1 MSEFRPLRQ
10 LVALAVLTLFTFAAS
25 AATKTSITGSNLAW
39 EAGATWVGG
48 LLPVAGDD
56 VVIGAGS
63 HVVVSSNTPALAS
76 VTIQGGGFSPNDN
89 ASLTVSSGATLN
101 VTGLIAIQGGNSM
114 QFAQGGT
121 GLLETAGAVNGGS
134 LSLTSGLDELEPEAG
149 GTAML
154 RLTATGASV
163 HATTDATV
171 TRQGG
176 ASTIVFDASGTLL
189 DIDGNLTGSGAA
201 IEFNQPGE
209 LKLAGDFTW
218 PSPGSITPGTGKVTL
233 DGTTHQ
239 TWDGP
244 STFHDL
250 VIANSSANAFNTA
263 VTIPSLVTVD
273 GTLFLS
279 GGNLTADWVQVD
291 GSLSEPPSGFVIGP
305 LARVM
310 TAGTP
315 TGFPVATPNAR
326 GPVSV
331 TAQSDTFVAVQAY
344 DGPFSSAGNVSV
356 TQYWHVEAFR
366 TQLQSMTFEYED
378 TSVRGDEANYVA
390 AHHDDGIWEQF
401 PSTPDPA
408 NNRVTVTGTLPSPGY
423 WVLGE
428 PAAFTSATS
437 WAILS
442 VNDGVNPRVNTPFD
456 IVIEA
461 RDAEGNPASFQDY
474 HFGSIEIHGSAS
486 STGTL
491 SQLNGGTAPIF
502 FDAYQGE
509 SRAVIPN
516 LLYDVA
522 ETVTFV
528 IYENFEALPELRPTV
543 TVEPAPASLVV
554 DTTDESGPG
563 SLRRAIEIANVGGC
577 STSPCPIEFNI
588 PSSMQDV
595 DGKWKIVLSS
605 WLGEVSSTG
614 GSGASF
620 DGELPPV
627 TSAVI
632 IDGTTQPGYAGV
644 PLIEIDGGGNFTG
657 IELDGP
663 ASTLRGLA
671 IHNVETALVL
681 GGQGG
686 HTVEANYLGM
696 PATGPLPESNT
707 DVAIEFL
714 LSNGN
719 TVGGNTAAQRNVLT
733 SGWVTLFVGESVS
746 GNVVRGNYIGLHP
759 DGNSAATADQRYGI
773 LILDSSENVV
783 DANVISGYSGGGAVF
798 IDGGFEPADY
808 NVVSN
813 NRIGTDPTGGN
824 VIENGFGI
832 IVYGSAVGNV
842 LVGNTIAGSYPVPID
857 LEGNVATHPN
867 DPGDED
873 TGANNLQ
880 NHPDV
885 LEADLSE
892 TTLTLMVQLDSSVP
906 APPSVRIDVYKSDA
920 HQPREFLGYQCVATD
935 AGILDDAFIT
945 VPSGSLVPGNTIR
958 TTATSYTDISCT
970 TPGDGT
976 SALSPPVVVTGCTP
990 PSSAITAPA
999 SACPLATGIP
1009 ASVTTPTT
1017 GATYAWSITNG
1028 AITGPTN
1035 ASSTTFTAGSAGTT
1049 TLTLTVTDLSGCPST
1064 TNHEVTILPPPTPV
1078 ISGPTEVCSG
1088 GSVIL
1093 DAGAGYSSY
1102 SWSTGATTQTISVSP
1117 TVTTGYTVTVAGN
1130 GCSASSPTHTVT
1142 VNPTP
1147 TPVIAGPTEVCE
1159 GGSVIL
1165 DAGGGYSSYTWST
1178 GATTQT
1184 ISVSPAVT
1192 TGYTVTVI
1200 DANGCS
1206 ATSPM
1211 HTVSV
1216 NVPVTP
1222 TITADGDTIFCDGES
1237 VTLTSS
1243 LASSYLW
1250 STGETT
1256 QSILVTAG
1264 GTYSVTTTAANG
1276 CPATSAG
1283 TTVTVHTPAQATIT
1297 PSGPTTFCA
1306 GDSVTLTAS
1315 AGSSWLWSTGA
1326 RTQTILVTTSA
1337 IYSVTVT
1344 DANGCDS
1351 TAAPVEVIVN
1361 QSSAPTITRSGPTTF
1376 CEGGSVT
1383 LTSSGGDSYQWYV
1396 GGQPIG
1402 GANAQTLLVS
1412 TTGDYSVVVTSSVGC
1427 SGESA
1432 PVSVTVNPTPAT
1444 PTITPSGPTTFCQ
1457 GGSVTLTSS
1466 PSSSYLWSTGATTQA
1481 IVVTT
1486 SGTYSVT
1493 ITDANGCPA
1502 TSAGTTVAVNQPA
1515 PASITSPT
1523 TSICPG
1529 GSVVLTASAGSAYQW
1544 YRDNALITGANN
1556 QTYTATTSGTYK
1568 AVVTDANGC
1577 PAESNTITIS
1587 ETAAATPAISVSGA
1601 TTFCEGGSVVLTSST
1616 AGSYQW
1622 LRDGSPIG
1630 GATTQS
1636 YTATQSGAYSV
1647 TTSNGCIATSAP
1659 VNVTVTPQPVATIS
1673 VASPIASGATETASV
1688 PEQSGATYEWW
1699 VLGGT
1704 ILSGDASHTVTF
1716 QAGSGSAIDIHVVV
1730 TIGDCS
1736 ARGSRRVSVSGAA
1749 DLSITKSAP
1758 ASVQA
1763 GASLTYTIQVTN
1775 NGPNAASSVV
1785 LSDPLPA
1792 GTTFVSATGGMSCS
1806 HNSGVVN
1813 CTTAQIASG
1822 SSATVLLTVTA
1833 PQQATTLSNTASVS
1847 SATTDPNGSN
1857 NSATA
1862 ATSVIG
1868 APVSCA
1874 TEPPSLISPRTGATV
1889 DSPVLFSWTAVTG
1902 ATSYEVWTSSGGAAM
1917 LAGTTTMT
1925 GLQAHLP
1932 SGPTSWFV
1940 VARLGTGCEP
1950 LVTAQESFTVREGA
1964 GCAFNGRPQIIAPAP
1979 GLVSGS
1985 PVTMSWTAVAQ
1996 AIGYRVWM
2004 SVDGEAIQDIG
2015 ATTGATSLVANL
2027 PPGTISLLVEAV
2039 FSGCPGTRSDPV
2051 SIIVPAADEC
2061 SNRTSA
2067 LPQSPGN
2074 NAILN
2079 SSAIQFRWSPAAD
2092 ADGYRVWVS
2101 INGGPPAVVGITTD
2115 DTTLDANIV
2124 SGEVF
2129 WWVEALYEGC
2139 ASTDSQRFR
2148 FLLPAAEQCGTA
2160 VSQLISPANGSTVGA
2175 GPVNFVWTNIPDAI
2189 NYELWASLADGS
2201 AVLVGA
2207 TTATSMT
2214 QEVPAGRL
2222 SWFVRAVVNRCP
2234 KRDSVT
2240 FGFDRT
2246 LPEACINLRRPAEG
2260 SPSDRDQ
2267 VVSPVDF
2274 RWSEVEGA
2282 TRYELFILRS
2292 GVPQLVVQTTG
2303 TRVDAVP
2310 LPHMTGRWFVRA
2322 WTEQNC
2328 SIDSDERSFE
2338 VVPRPPSCSAIAAP
2352 VISTPAEISSG
2363 VPFNLLWSSVPGAST
2378 YQLQIAAAPSFAG
2391 AEIVTTPATTHQIV
2405 RTNTTGSP
2413 LPVYVRVRAM
2423 DTSCSP
2429 IPGVSPYSPT
2439 AAVFIL
2445 PPESSSGAAPAIG
2458 GIVNYTI
2465 ELGPELA
2472 GQSFLAV
2479 PNQTFLTVTPSS
2491 GVVPPGGMTLHV
2503 SADTSSLPLGTTI
2516 GGITITLSTPA
2527 GRGPATHA
2535 TTITSPF
2542 FSINIVSPVSPVT
2555 KSTPP
2560 PDALIIPAVAHAT
2573 GINALFQS
2581 DVRVSNTS
2589 PQVMQY
2595 QLTFTPS
2602 GDTGISAGRQTTFS
2616 IDPGRT
2622 IALDDVLKGWFGTG
2636 SGNSTGTLEIRP
2648 MTQTSALTSIAGFG
2662 PLANL
2667 VTFASSRTYSTSSNG
2682 TFGQYVPA
2690 IPFANFIGRQAGGAA
2705 SPVISLQQIAQSD
2718 RYRTNLGIVEGS
2730 GEAASLLVRVFGNS
2744 GQLLTS
2750 FPVNL
2755 KGGQHTQLNSFLA
2768 EQGLAPLNDARV
2780 EVEVLSPTGKVTAYA
2795 SVLDNETNDPLLV
2808 TPVTLGAAGST
2819 KWVLPGVANID
2830 TGLANWQTDMRIFNA
2845 ETVPVDVDLVFHSQ
2859 NGGTPLTQTITIGPG
2874 EVRQIDKIL
2883 SSLFGVAQ
2891 SGGALHLATTNPVR
2905 LIATAR
2911 TYNQTTTGTFGQFVS
2926 AVTPAES
2933 IGVGSR
2939 ALQLLQIEESERYR
2953 SNIGVAEVTG
2963 NPVTVEISVTPPD
2976 GKFSAFVTVPL
2987 QANEFR
2993 QIGSLL
2999 ATMGFPEMH
3008 NARVTVKAVE
3018 GQGRA
3023 TAFASVIDM
3032 QTQDPTYIPA
3042 Q

>member
-10 LVALAVLTLFTFAAS
+10 LVALAVLTLFANAAS
-25 AATKTSITGSNLAW
+25 AVTVTSISGSNLPW
-39 EAGATWVGG
+39 NDETTWQGGQIPAT
-48 LLPVAGDD
+48 GDD
-56 VVIGAGS
+56 VVIPAGS
-63 HVVVSSNTPALAS
+63 HVILSDTTPPILTL
-76 VTIQGGGFSPNDN
+76 TIQQNDFSGNE
-89 ASLTVSSGATLN
+89 ARLTVANTGVLN
-101 VTGLIAIQGGNSM
+101 VQSLITIR
-114 QFAQGGT
+114 GGT
-121 GLLETAGAVNGGS
+121 AQSLPGGAAVLEVAGFVDTEAMAIEPGQDSPSFETAGGS
-134 LSLTSGLDELEPEAG
+134 AILQFSSST
-149 GTAML
+149 
-154 RLTATGASV
+154 ASV
-163 HATTDATV
+163 HVLNNVTV
-171 TRQGG
+171 TQEPAG
-176 ASTIVFDASGTLL
+176 IVGTAGSIL
-189 DIDGNLTGSGAA
+189 DIDGSLAGDAFLNFTGG
-201 IEFNQPGE
+201 GE
-209 LKLAGDFTW
+209 LRLAGDFSWT
-218 PSPGSITPGTGKVTL
+218 GVFTPGTGKVTL

-250 VIANSSANAFNTA
+250 VIANSSANVFNTA

-326 GPVSV
+326 GPASV

-344 DGPFSSAGNVSV
+344 DGPFPSAGNVSV

-474 HFGSIEIHGSAS
+474 YFGSIEIHGSAS

-502 FDAYQGE
+502 FNAWQGE

-522 ETVTFV
+522 ETITFV
-528 IYENFEALPELRPTV
+528 IYENFEALPDLQATV

-563 SLRRAIEIANVGGC
+563 SLRRAIEIANAGGC
-577 STSPCPIEFNI
+577 STSPCPIEFNV
-588 PSSMQDV
+588 PPSMQDV

-605 WLGEVSSTG
+605 LSEEVSSMG
-614 GSGASF
+614 GSGASLG
-620 DGELPPV
+620 GELPPV

-686 HTVEANYLGM
+686 HTIEANYFGL
-696 PATGPLPESNT
+696 PATGVLPGATNDTELG
-707 DVAIEFL
+707 IEFRT
-714 LSNGN
+714 SNNN
-719 TVGGNTAAQRNVLT
+719 TVGGATAAQRNVVV
-733 SGWVTLFVGESVS
+733 GREAGMFVGEFVN
-746 GNVVRGNYIGLHP
+746 GNVIQGNYVGLNP
-759 DGNSAATADQRYGI
+759 GGTSAAATDSALGI
-773 LILDSSENVV
+773 EIFDSSENRIEN
-783 DANVISGYSGGGAVF
+783 NVISGHLGVAVW
-798 IDGGFEPADY
+798 IDALEVADN
-808 NVVSN
+808 NVVIN
-813 NRIGTDPTGGN
+813 NRIGTDAGGVDVIANGAGIWVTGA
-824 VIENGFGI
+824 
-832 IVYGSAVGNV
+832 SVGN
-842 LVGNTIAGSYPVPID
+842 LLLGNTIAGSPPVPID
-857 LEGNVATHPN
+857 LL
-867 DPGDED
+867 GDGEFNGMDDGDGD
-873 TGANNLQ
+873 TGPNNLQ
-880 NHPDV
+880 NPPLV
-885 LEADLSE
+885 GPAEATS
-892 TTLTLMVQLDSSVP
+892 TTLTLTVWVDSAQP
-906 APPSVRIDVYKSDA
+906 APPAIRIDVFKTDQDW
-920 HQPREFLGYQCVATD
+920 QPREFLGYQCLATD
-935 AGILDDAFIT
+935 AGVLNGVVMS
-945 VPSGSLVPGNTIR
+945 VPSGTTVGGDVIV
-958 TTATSYTDISCT
+958 TTATSYADLGCT
-970 TPGDGT
+970 IPGDGT
-976 SALSPPVVVTGCTP
+976 SEFSSAVGVSTCTP
-990 PSSAITAPA
+990 PSSAISGPAAACAGSTA
-999 SACPLATGIP
+999 SASAATPLQ
-1009 ASVTTPTT
+1009 
-1017 GATYAWSITNG
+1017 GATYAWSISNG
-1028 AITGPTN
+1028 SFTGATDGVSVEFIAAVEGN
-1035 ASSTTFTAGSAGTT
+1035 TIL
-1049 TLTLTVTDLSGCPST
+1049 TLTLTDASGCQST
-1064 TNHEVTILPPPTPV
+1064 SSHFVSALPPPTPV
-1078 ISGPTEVCSG
+1078 IS
-1088 GSVIL
+1088 
-1093 DAGAGYSSY
+1093 
-1102 SWSTGATTQTISVSP
+1102 
-1117 TVTTGYTVTVAGN
+1117 
-1130 GCSASSPTHTVT
+1130 
-1142 VNPTP
+1142 
-1147 TPVIAGPTEVCE
+1147 GPTEVCE

-1165 DAGGGYSSYTWST
+1165 DAGEGYVSYTWST
-1178 GATTQT
+1178 GETTRT
-1184 ISVSPAVT
+1184 ISVSPEVT
-1192 TGYTVTVI
+1192 TGYTVTVV
-1200 DANGCS
+1200 DTNGCS
-1206 ATSPM
+1206 ATSPT
-1211 HTVSV
+1211 H
-1216 NVPVTP
+1216 
-1222 TITADGDTIFCDGES
+1222 
-1237 VTLTSS
+1237 
-1243 LASSYLW
+1243 
-1250 STGETT
+1250 
-1256 QSILVTAG
+1256 
-1264 GTYSVTTTAANG
+1264 
-1276 CPATSAG
+1276 
-1283 TTVTVHTPAQATIT
+1283 TVTVNASGIPNIT
-1297 PSGPTTFCA
+1297 PSGTT
-1306 GDSVTLTAS
+1306 
-1315 AGSSWLWSTGA
+1315 
-1326 RTQTILVTTSA
+1326 
-1337 IYSVTVT
+1337 
-1344 DANGCDS
+1344 
-1351 TAAPVEVIVN
+1351 E
-1361 QSSAPTITRSGPTTF
+1361 F

-1383 LTSSGGDSYQWYV
+1383 LTSSGADSYQWYV
-1396 GGQPIG
+1396 GGQPIN
-1402 GANAQTLLVS
+1402 GANAQSLLVT

-1432 PVSVTVNPTPAT
+1432 PVSVTVHPNPAT
-1444 PTITPSGPTTFCQ
+1444 PEITASGATTFCE

-1466 PSSSYLWSTGATTQA
+1466 LASSYLWSTGATTQS

-1502 TSAGTTVAVNQPA
+1502 TSAGTTVTVNAAA
-1515 PASITSPT
+1515 PANITAPT
-1523 TSICPG
+1523 TAICPG
-1529 GSVVLTASAGSAYQW
+1529 GSVVLTANAGSGYQW
-1544 YRDNALITGANN
+1544 YHNNVLLTGETN
-1556 QTYTATTSGTYK
+1556 QTYTATAAGDYK
-1568 AVVTDANGC
+1568 AIVTDANGC
-1577 PAESNTITIS
+1577 AAESNTITIT
-1587 ETAAATPAISVSGA
+1587 ETATAAPTISASGA

-1659 VNVTVTPQPVATIS
+1659 VTVTVTPQPDATIS

-1704 ILSGDASHTVTF
+1704 ILSGDASHTITF
-1716 QAGSGSAIDIHVVV
+1716 QAGSGSAITINANV
-1730 TIGDCS
+1730 TIGDCL
-1736 ARGSRRVSVSGAA
+1736 ARGTRRITVSGSA

-1758 ASVQA
+1758 ASVQT

-1775 NGPNAASSVV
+1775 NGPDAASSVV
-1785 LSDPLPA
+1785 LTDPLPA
-1792 GTTFVSATGGMSCS
+1792 GSAFVSAAGGMSCT
-1806 HNSGVVN
+1806 HNSGIVN
-1813 CTTAQIASG
+1813 CTTPQIASG

-1847 SATTDPNGSN
+1847 SATTDPNGTN

-1868 APVSCA
+1868 APISCA

-1902 ATSYEVWTSSGGAAM
+1902 ATSYEVWTSSGGATM
-1917 LAGTTTMT
+1917 LAGTATMT
-1925 GLQAHLP
+1925 GLEAHLP

-1940 VARLGTGCEP
+1940 VARLGTGCDP
-1950 LVTAQESFTVREGA
+1950 LVSPQESFTVREGA
-1964 GCAFNGRPQIIAPAP
+1964 GCAFNGRPQIIAPAA
-1979 GLVSGS
+1979 GLVSES
-1985 PVTMSWTAVAQ
+1985 PVTISWTAVAQ

-2004 SVDGEAIQDIG
+2004 SVDGEAVQDIG
-2015 ATTGATSLVANL
+2015 ATTGATSLVATL
-2027 PPGTISLLVEAV
+2027 PPGNISLLVEAL

-2051 SIIVPAADEC
+2051 PIIVPASDAC
-2061 SNRTSA
+2061 ANRTSA

-2079 SSAIQFRWSPAAD
+2079 SSAIQFSWSPAAN

-2101 INGGPPAVVGITTD
+2101 INGGPPAVVGLTTD
-2115 DTTLDANIV
+2115 DTKLDANIV

-2189 NYELWASLADGS
+2189 NYELWASLGDGS
-2201 AVLVGA
+2201 SVLVGA

-2222 SWFVRAVVNRCP
+2222 RWFVRAVVNRCP
-2234 KRDSVT
+2234 KRDSVI

-2246 LPEACINLRRPAEG
+2246 LPEACLDLKRPAEA
-2260 SPSDRDQ
+2260 SPADRDQ

-2274 RWSEVEGA
+2274 RWSPVEGA

-2292 GVPQLVVQTTG
+2292 GVAQLVIQTTG

-2363 VPFNLLWSSVPGAST
+2363 VPFNLLWSSVPGAGV
-2378 YQLQIAAAPSFAG
+2378 YQLQIAATPSFAG

-2429 IPGVSPYSPT
+2429 IPAVSPYSPT

-2458 GIVNYTI
+2458 GIINYTI
-2465 ELGPELA
+2465 ELGAELA
-2472 GQSFLAV
+2472 GQSFIAV

-2491 GVVPPGGMTLHV
+2491 GVVPAGGMTLHV

-2542 FSINIVSPVSPVT
+2542 FSINIVSPVSPVA

-2573 GINALFQS
+2573 GINSLFQS

-2602 GDTGISAGRQTTFS
+2602 GDTGISTGRQTTFS

-2622 IALDDVLKGWFGTG
+2622 IALDDILKGWFGTG
-2636 SGNSTGTLEIRP
+2636 SGSSTGTLEIRP
-2648 MTQTSALTSIAGFG
+2648 MTQTTALTSVAGFG

-2667 VTFASSRTYSTSSNG
+2667 VTFASSRTYSTTSNG

-2690 IPFANFIGRQAGGAA
+2690 IPFANFIGREIGGAA
-2705 SPVISLQQIAQSD
+2705 SSVISLQQIAQSD

-2730 GEAASLLVRVFGNS
+2730 GESVSLLVKVFGNS

-2750 FPVNL
+2750 FPLNL
-2755 KGGQHTQLNSFLA
+2755 NGGQHTQLNSFLA
-2768 EQGLAPLNDARV
+2768 EKGLAPLDDARV
-2780 EVEVLSPTGKVTAYA
+2780 EVEVVSATGKVTAYA
-2795 SVLDNETNDPLLV
+2795 SVLDNQTNDPLLV
-2808 TPVTLGAAGST
+2808 TPVNIGATGST

-2830 TGLANWQTDMRIFNA
+2830 TGSANWQTDMRVFNA
-2845 ETVPVDVDLVFHSQ
+2845 ETAPVEVDLVFHSQ
-2859 NGGTPLTQTITIGPG
+2859 NGGAPLTQTITIGPG
-2874 EVRQIDKIL
+2874 EVRQIDQIL
-2883 SSLFGVAQ
+2883 SSLFGVEQ
-2891 SGGALHLATTNPVR
+2891 SGGALHLATTDPAR
-2905 LIATAR
+2905 LVATAR
-2911 TYNQTTTGTFGQFVS
+2911 TYNQTTNGTYGQFVS

-2939 ALQLLQIEESERYR
+2939 ALQLLQIEQSERYR

-2976 GKFSAFVTVPL
+2976 GKFSAFVSVPL
-2987 QANEFR
+2987 AANEFR

-3018 GQGRA
+3018 GTGRA